1 MEINLV
7 AFCYRGSY
15 FYEKYGPAVRDL
27 QMLITLAQMEG
38 VSVTLL
44 ERPISM
50 YERVLGKFFQKEF
63 WTTTIYEYTIKRRS
77 IFLGP

>member
-50 YERVLGKFFQKEF
+50 YERVLGKFF
-63 WTTTIYEYTIKRRS
+63 
-77 IFLGP
+77 P